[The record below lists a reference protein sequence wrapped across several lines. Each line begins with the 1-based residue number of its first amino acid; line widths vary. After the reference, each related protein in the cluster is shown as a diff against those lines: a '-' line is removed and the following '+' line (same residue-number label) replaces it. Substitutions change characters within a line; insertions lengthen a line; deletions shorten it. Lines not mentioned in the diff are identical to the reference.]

1 LWGAGACTTGFP
13 PDTFSDRAGQNAAK
27 QFSLLRRTA
36 TELFINV
43 PKVSPNSMLAR
54 LLLAFLGSAGLYYV
68 NIMPALVDGLKVG
81 LGFSNKQ
88 AGLVGSCNVY
98 GAATGAFLIAFLV
111 RRINWR
117 SAAHLLLLGLIGMD
131 LLSMLVKHPY
141 GLMGAR
147 FLHGFI
153 GGMLI
158 GISFSIFARMTAPDR
173 TFGMLLLVQV
183 FTGGLGVMT
192 LPLLVPKFGTNVLFM
207 ALILFSVTTLVML
220 QFLPDYPVKA
230 PVALAPGAA
239 ADRLQLKPLLLAL
252 FSVFF
257 FQAANMGLFA
267 FIIGLGKARGLE
279 VAFLS
284 GTLGIANWVATLGAV
299 LVIVVSTRFG
309 IFKPIIGGMLL
320 ALVGTFAFNYC
331 EVKWIWIA
339 ANIGTGIMWNFVISH
354 LLGMCARFDR
364 TGQTAVWGGF
374 ASKMGLASGPMLFS
388 FVVGAGNYSALIAM
402 ALALLT
408 FAIFASAI
416 PAWVL
421 DRGADPLPD
430 GQIAQGIL

>member
-1 LWGAGACTTGFP
+1 
-13 PDTFSDRAGQNAAK
+13 
-27 QFSLLRRTA
+27 
-36 TELFINV
+36 
-43 PKVSPNSMLAR
+43 MLAR

-131 LLSMLVKHPY
+131 LLSMLVKNPF

-173 TFGMLLLVQV
+173 TFGMLLVVQV

-192 LPLLVPKFGTNVLFM
+192 LPLLVPKFGTNVLFV
-207 ALILFSVTTLVML
+207 ALILFSATTLVML

-230 PVALAPGAA
+230 PVPRNPGAA
-239 ADRLQLKPLLLAL
+239 SDRLQLKPLLLAL

-267 FIIGLGKARGLE
+267 FIIGLGKAHGLE

-284 GTLGIANWVATLGAV
+284 GTLGIANWIATLGAV

-320 ALVGTFAFNYC
+320 ALVGTYAFNYC
-331 EVKWIWIA
+331 GVKWIWIA
-339 ANIGTGIMWNFVISH
+339 ANIETGIMWNFVISH

-402 ALALLT
+402 ALVLLALAT
-408 FAIFASAI
+408 FASAI

-421 DRGADPLPD
+421 DRGAANASLD
-430 GQIAQGIL
+430 GQSAQGA

>member
-1 LWGAGACTTGFP
+1 
-13 PDTFSDRAGQNAAK
+13 
-27 QFSLLRRTA
+27 
-36 TELFINV
+36 
-43 PKVSPNSMLAR
+43 MLAR

>member
-1 LWGAGACTTGFP
+1 M
-13 PDTFSDRAGQNAAK
+13 
-27 QFSLLRRTA
+27 
-36 TELFINV
+36 ELFKNV
-43 PKVSPNSMLAR
+43 PKVSPNGMPAR

-98 GAATGAFLIAFLV
+98 GAACGAFLIVFLV
-111 RRINWR
+111 RRVNWR

-131 LLSMLVKHPY
+131 LLSMLVKNPF

-192 LPLLVPKFGTNVLFM
+192 LPLLVPKFGTNVLFV

-230 PVALAPGAA
+230 PVPRTPGAA
-239 ADRLQLKPLLLAL
+239 VDRLQLRPLLLAL

-267 FIIGLGKARGLE
+267 FIIGLGKAHGLE
-279 VAFLS
+279 VAFIS
-284 GTLGIANWVATLGAV
+284 GTLGIANWIATLGAV

-309 IFKPIIGGMLL
+309 IFKPIIGGVLL
-320 ALVGTFAFNYC
+320 ALVGTYAFNYC
-331 EVKWIWIA
+331 GVKWIWIA
-339 ANIGTGIMWNFVISH
+339 ANIETGIMWNFVISH

-388 FVVGAGNYSALIAM
+388 FVIGAGNYSALIAM
-402 ALALLT
+402 ALVLLALAT
-408 FAIFASAI
+408 FASAI

-421 DRGADPLPD
+421 DRGAVNASP
-430 GQIAQGIL
+430 GGRSA

>member
-1 LWGAGACTTGFP
+1 MT
-13 PDTFSDRAGQNAAK
+13 
-27 QFSLLRRTA
+27 
-36 TELFINV
+36 TELFSRL

-54 LLLAFLGSAGLYYV
+54 LLLAFLATAGFFYV

-98 GAATGAFLIAFLV
+98 GAAGGAFLIAFLV

-117 SAAHLLLLGLIGMD
+117 SAAHLLLFGLVGMD
-131 LLSMLVKHPY
+131 LLSMLVKNPF

-153 GGMLI
+153 GGMLV
-158 GISFSIFARMTAPDR
+158 GISFSIFARTTAPDR
-173 TFGMLLLVQV
+173 TFGVLLLVQV
-183 FTGGLGVMT
+183 FAGGLGVMS
-192 LPLLVPKFGTNVLFM
+192 LPLLVPRFGTNILF
-207 ALILFSVTTLVML
+207 ATLILFSVTTLVML

-230 PVALAPGAA
+230 LVPRTPGAA
-239 ADRLQLKPLLLAL
+239 PDRLQLKPLLLAL

-267 FIIGLGKARGLE
+267 FIIGLGKGHGLE
-279 VAFLS
+279 VKFIS
-284 GTLGIANWVATLGAV
+284 ETLGIANWFATLGAV

-309 IFKPIIGGMLL
+309 IFKPILGGMLL
-320 ALVGTFAFNYC
+320 ALAGTYVFNYC
-331 EVKWIWIA
+331 DVKWIWIG

-354 LLGMCARFDR
+354 LLGMCARFDQ

-374 ASKMGLASGPMLFS
+374 ASKMGLASGPMLAS
-388 FVVGAGNYSALIAM
+388 FIVGVGNYSALIAT
-402 ALALLT
+402 ALVLLA
-408 FAIFASAI
+408 FATVSSAI

-421 DRGADPLPD
+421 DRGALNGLPEE
-430 GQIAQGIL
+430 QSPQGIP